1 VFPDADLDAAANGL
15 VAGVFAATGQTCMAG
30 SRLIVHESVKDE
42 LLAKVAE
49 RANSIKQGDP
59 TEADTEMGPVAN
71 VPQYEKVLGYLETAR
86 AEGATVVAGGE
97 PNAELGGLFVKP
109 TVVLADPGATIVRE
123 EVFGPVLAAYTF
135 TDEDQAIA
143 LANDTPY
150 GLAGAV
156 WTKDVHRAHRV
167 AGAIRAGTVWINAY
181 RVVTPNMP
189 FGGFGLSGIGRENGV
204 KAVDEY
210 LEEKSVIVE
219 LTGGTRDPFK
229 MG

>member
-1 VFPDADLDAAANGL
+1 MAEADLRIALVELPPLTPAIEALNLALRSVTGA
-15 VAGVFAATGQTCMAG
+15 VAGLLEPGDTLPPTA
-30 SRLIVHESVKDE
+30 LHEALS
-42 LLAKVAE
+42 
-49 RANSIKQGDP
+49 
-59 TEADTEMGPVAN
+59 
-71 VPQYEKVLGYLETAR
+71 VLGPDTLL
-86 AEGATVVAGGE
+86 V
-97 PNAELGGLFVKP
+97 
-109 TVVLADPGATIVRE
+109 
-123 EVFGPVLAAYTF
+123 F